1 MHVALKALQLKC
13 ISSCPVVQAS
23 LLCPA
28 SMPVHMKARTP
39 TTHLRSIVIAAL
51 WMQQLG
57 RAQPSADQEEM
68 MQKMEE
74 ARNKREEATMYELL
88 GKMQQDGNGGGDF
101 GTGGMKGPPVP
112 NSLTDVAKAGSSA
125 PKQIGVKTARAFMKE
140 IISALTTTDSREAL
154 NKARSK
160 ISMGEAFDFQTL
172 VRALGSVIEKR
183 TGPLV
188 RKFGFASDFEQAVAS
203 VGDAQERKRDKELTA
218 AMTHLNEIFMGTPPV
233 GTLPELSPLATKF
246 LDMSAPERKKA
257 LQQAQQMHDKA
268 TEHEQRANI
277 GEYLQAMQGVIST
290 GERHIQDS
298 IDNVVANAKLMAKA
312 RAATDDEKG
321 LFDARIN
328 LLSEFLRPQDKGE
341 HEEL

>member
-1 MHVALKALQLKC
+1 ML
-13 ISSCPVVQAS
+13 
-23 LLCPA
+23 
-28 SMPVHMKARTP
+28 
-39 TTHLRSIVIAAL
+39 SIVIGAL
-51 WMQQLG
+51 WMQRLG
-57 RAQPSADQEEM
+57 RAQPAPDQEEM

-74 ARNKREEATMYELL
+74 ARNKREEATMYDLL
-88 GKMQQDGNGGGDF
+88 AKMQGNIEGADGPDGV
-101 GTGGMKGPPVP
+101 KGPPVP

-154 NKARSK
+154 NKARST

-172 VRALGSVIEKR
+172 VRALGPVIERR

-218 AMTHLNEIFMGTPPV
+218 AMKHLNEIFMGTPPV

-246 LDMSAPERKKA
+246 LDMSAAERKQT
-257 LQQAQQMHDKA
+257 LQQAQQMQNKA
-268 TEHEQRANI
+268 TDPEQRANI
-277 GEYLQAMQGVIST
+277 GEYLQAMEGVMSN
-290 GERHIQDS
+290 GEAHIQDS
-298 IDNVVANAKLMAKA
+298 IDRVVDNAKLMAKA
-312 RAATDDEKG
+312 RAATDDEKA

-328 LLSEFLRPQDKGE
+328 LLSEFLRPQDKAE